1 MRENIGFWNDAS
13 RSVILRPRVGR
24 RISREVHDLFALK
37 RLSGELPVLRARQGP
52 RRLKH
57 LREVIRPTS
66 SLRMTGMSPVSGTG
80 VAQTG
85 SLSNLFIPTF
95 LLAVMMLGCLGM
107 AAAQQSWDQVPI
119 PPLPKFTPQEP
130 TRVQLPNGMV
140 VFLQE
145 DHELPLISGTIF
157 IKGGSSTEPASKIG
171 LVSIYAGSWRTSGT
185 EKKSGDKFDDELE
198 AIAAKVETGGGVD
211 TTSASFNCLRQNFDQ
226 VFADFL
232 DILEHPAFREDKIA
246 LAKQRLETAIS
257 RRNEE
262 IESIAGR
269 EAAKLGYGASSPY
282 AREPEY
288 WTVEAVTR
296 QDLVDWHDKHFA
308 PNNIIFGVVG
318 DFESKEMESR
328 IRSAFGS
335 LSKGTPYNPPQ
346 IPVPGAKPGVYL
358 AEKEDVNQSDIT
370 MIGLGI
376 RRDNP
381 DYFAVRVLNEI
392 FGGGFAS
399 RLFKNLRSKQA
410 LAYSVG
416 GGIGAGYNHLGLINI
431 SMGTK
436 SGSTA
441 KAIDGLYQ
449 QIDDLLSNPPSETEL
464 KQAKDSILNGFIF
477 AYDSPD
483 KILGEQLTYELYG
496 YPKDFL
502 ERFRGAVEKVTI
514 DDVNRV
520 AHKYI
525 DKRKLAVLV
534 VGNPKEFDK
543 PLSGFGEVTKLDI
556 SIPKAPPG
564 GKPAAA
570 ASR

>member
-1 MRENIGFWNDAS
+1 
-13 RSVILRPRVGR
+13 
-24 RISREVHDLFALK
+24 
-37 RLSGELPVLRARQGP
+37 
-52 RRLKH
+52 
-57 LREVIRPTS
+57 
-66 SLRMTGMSPVSGTG
+66 
-80 VAQTG
+80 
-85 SLSNLFIPTF
+85 
-95 LLAVMMLGCLGM
+95 MMLGCLGM
-107 AAAQQSWDQVPI
+107 AAAQQRWDQVSI

-198 AIAAKVETGGGVD
+198 AIAAKVETAGGVD
-211 TTSASFNCLRQNFDQ
+211 TTSASFNCLKQNFDQ

-246 LAKQRLETAIS
+246 LAKRRLETAIS

-282 AREPEY
+282 GREPEY

-318 DFESKEMESR
+318 DFESKDMESR

-436 SGSTA
+436 SGSTV

-543 PLSGFGEVTKLDI
+543 PLSEFGEVTKLDI

-564 GKPAAA
+564 GKPGAA

>member
-1 MRENIGFWNDAS
+1 MSGNGGPRND
-13 RSVILRPRVGR
+13 RSIRPVLLSPGVGR
-24 RISREVHDLFALK
+24 RICRKWAIRSGIFLAVRPGFSPK
-37 RLSGELPVLRARQGP
+37 NLSANKFERSQEVLRPKSG
-52 RRLKH
+52 
-57 LREVIRPTS
+57 
-66 SLRMTGMSPVSGTG
+66 LRMTDSCF
-80 VAQTG
+80 AQTTDAINARWG
-85 SLSNLFIPTF
+85 VSFLATF
-95 LLAVMMLGCLGM
+95 LVALVMICSAGV
-107 AAAQQSWDQVPI
+107 AAAQESWNQIQI
-119 PPLPKFTPQEP
+119 PPLPKFTPQKP

-157 IKGGSSTEPASKIG
+157 IKGGSSTEPASKVG
-171 LVSIYAGSWRTSGT
+171 LVSIYAASWRTSGT
-185 EKKSGDKFDDELE
+185 EKKSGDQLDDELE
-198 AIAAKVETGGGVD
+198 AVAAKVETGAGVD
-211 TTSASFNCLRQNFDQ
+211 TTSASFNCLKQNFDQ

-232 DILEHPAFREDKIA
+232 DVLEHPAFRDDKIA
-246 LAKQRLETAIS
+246 LAKRRLETAIS

-269 EAAKLGYGASSPY
+269 EAAKLGYGPNSPY

-308 PNNIIFGVVG
+308 PNNIILGVVG
-318 DFESKEMESR
+318 DFEATEMESR

-335 LSKGTPYNPPQ
+335 LPKGTPYNPPQ

-358 AEKEDVNQSDIT
+358 AEKNDVNQSDIT
-370 MIGLGI
+370 MVGLGI

-399 RLFKNLRSKQA
+399 RLFKHLRSEKA

-416 GGIGAGYNHLGLINI
+416 GGVGAGYNHPGLINI

-436 SGSTA
+436 SQSTA
-441 KAIDGLYQ
+441 KAIAGLYGE
-449 QIDDLLSNPPSETEL
+449 IDDLLNKPPSDTEL

-483 KILGEQLTYELYG
+483 KILGEQLAYELYG
-496 YPKDFL
+496 YPLDFL
-502 ERFRGAVEKVTI
+502 ERFRDAVEKVTI
-514 DDVNRV
+514 ADVNRV

-534 VGNPKEFDK
+534 VGNSKEFDK
-543 PLSGFGEVTKLDI
+543 PLSEFGPVSKLDI

-564 GKPAAA
+564 GNLAAG
-570 ASR
+570 SK